1 MYLFFR
7 KLFTICLILRLCTAQ
22 STTTPTCTGC
32 NMNVDVITTSNTTWS
47 YDDPA
52 TGTPYLEGNL
62 LFIAYSITTTS
73 SVPGNCITRTSSP
86 VPLIDTYVVPV
97 PSELYCQ
104 PPTSTTLGAA
114 QYYNCSNS
122 LYTAFLD
129 DAYSSFEEDVGYEG
143 CTATLPPSQSFPT
156 FVGKL
161 ALATALPSATP
172 AATALSS
179 ASPPKGLV
187 PVRGAHSTQ
196 IIIIS
201 VLVPVAGLMIL
212 LLCFIVIRRYR
223 KKRSQAGLTDQSEMT
238 SNVQLYVDQ
247 KAELEDENRRRH
259 ELEAGVIRHEVEG
272 EDKIFEMPGNGNSRT
287 GLVSSNQTQEL
298 GGAEHS
304 KELEVPGNI

>member
-1 MYLFFR
+1 
-7 KLFTICLILRLCTAQ
+7 
-22 STTTPTCTGC
+22 
-32 NMNVDVITTSNTTWS
+32 MNVDVITTSNTTWS

-97 PSELYCQ
+97 PDYFYCI
-104 PPTSTTLGAA
+104 PPLSTTWGTA
-114 QYYNCSNS
+114 QYDSCTNS
-122 LYTAFLD
+122 SYSTFLD
-129 DAYSSFEEDVGYEG
+129 DAYSSFKEDVGYEG
-143 CTATLPPSQSFPT
+143 CTATLPPSQFFPT
-156 FVGKL
+156 FIGGL

-179 ASPPKGLV
+179 ASPTKGSV
-187 PVRGAHSTQ
+187 PFRHAHSTL
-196 IIIIS
+196 IIS
-201 VLVPVAGLMIL
+201 VVVPVAGLMIL

>member
-32 NMNVDVITTSNTTWS
+32 NMNVDVITTSNTTWK
-47 YDDPA
+47 YYNPA

-73 SVPGNCITRTSSP
+73 SVAGNCITLTSSP
-86 VPLIDTYVVPV
+86 VPLIDGYIVPV
-97 PSELYCQ
+97 PDYLSCL
-104 PPTSTTLGAA
+104 PPLSTTWGTA
-114 QYYNCSNS
+114 QYDSCTNS
-122 LYTAFLD
+122 SYSTFLD
-129 DAYSSFEEDVGYEG
+129 DAYASFKEDVGYEG

-156 FVGKL
+156 FFGEI
-161 ALATALPSATP
+161 ASATALPSATP

-179 ASPPKGLV
+179 ASPTKGSV
-187 PVRGAHSTQ
+187 PVGRAHSTQ

-201 VLVPVAGLMIL
+201 VVVPVAGLMIL

-223 KKRSQAGLTDQSEMT
+223 KKRSQAGLTDQSETT

-247 KAELEDENRRRH
+247 KAELEDQNRRRH
-259 ELEAGVIRHEVEG
+259 ELEARVIRHEVEG
-272 EDKIFEMPGNGNSRT
+272 EDKIFEMPCNGNSRT
-287 GLVSSNQTQEL
+287 GLVWSNQTQEL